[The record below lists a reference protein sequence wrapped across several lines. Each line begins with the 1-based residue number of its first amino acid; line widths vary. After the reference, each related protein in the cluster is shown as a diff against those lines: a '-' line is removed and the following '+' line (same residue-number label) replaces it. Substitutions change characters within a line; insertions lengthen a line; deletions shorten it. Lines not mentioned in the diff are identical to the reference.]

1 MESFEEHIVEEENDE
16 VYELI
21 NLTNVI
27 ETLSEYINS
36 NFEDDSK
43 LSVNVDNLK
52 KIVKFI
58 KQYDVEGLTFEDA
71 KTLIKNCPKLKQ
83 SILLVKKNKDLDTI
97 FKNSEIKE
105 FSVLYKNLVKVV
117 NDDLKDNKSSKNE
130 LIESDIEEEYLEDY
144 YDSENNS
151 AMSNDSIGVYLK
163 EIGNIPLL
171 STNEEKELLTKIA
184 NGDEES
190 RKKFIEANLRLVVSI
205 AKRYVGR
212 GLHFL
217 DLIQSGNIGLMKAV
231 DKFDLS
237 KGYKFSTYATWWIR
251 QAITRSIADESRT
264 VRIPVHT
271 YERIRKMKRIQEIY
285 YHTHQREATDSELA
299 SEMGLTELQIRE
311 LRKFAQD
318 ISSLDVEIGED
329 KDLSVIDMLT
339 DDSDL
344 ENDFIDNMMLEE
356 FMKIFNNQLNIT
368 QREKEVM
375 LQRVGYYDD
384 KQKTLEEVGKQYG
397 ITRERIRQIESK
409 VIRKAKYNPDLT
421 RFRDSYF
428 KDMDVEQSPLRFKSD
443 DLDVIRGHKIDREL
457 VRTLNS
463 RNNKR

>member
-1 MESFEEHIVEEENDE
+1 
-16 VYELI
+16 
-21 NLTNVI
+21 
-27 ETLSEYINS
+27 
-36 NFEDDSK
+36 
-43 LSVNVDNLK
+43 
-52 KIVKFI
+52 
-58 KQYDVEGLTFEDA
+58 
-71 KTLIKNCPKLKQ
+71 
-83 SILLVKKNKDLDTI
+83 
-97 FKNSEIKE
+97 
-105 FSVLYKNLVKVV
+105 
-117 NDDLKDNKSSKNE
+117 
-130 LIESDIEEEYLEDY
+130 
-144 YDSENNS
+144 
-151 AMSNDSIGVYLK
+151 MSNDSIGVYLK

>member
-1 MESFEEHIVEEENDE
+1 MLV
-16 VYELI
+16 L
-21 NLTNVI
+21 
-27 ETLSEYINS
+27 
-36 NFEDDSK
+36 
-43 LSVNVDNLK
+43 LK
-52 KIVKFI
+52 
-58 KQYDVEGLTFEDA
+58 
-71 KTLIKNCPKLKQ
+71 
-83 SILLVKKNKDLDTI
+83 
-97 FKNSEIKE
+97 
-105 FSVLYKNLVKVV
+105 
-117 NDDLKDNKSSKNE
+117 
-130 LIESDIEEEYLEDY
+130 
-144 YDSENNS
+144 
-151 AMSNDSIGVYLK
+151 
-163 EIGNIPLL
+163 
-171 STNEEKELLTKIA
+171 
-184 NGDEES
+184 
-190 RKKFIEANLRLVVSI
+190 
-205 AKRYVGR
+205 
-212 GLHFL
+212 
-217 DLIQSGNIGLMKAV
+217 NIGLMKAV